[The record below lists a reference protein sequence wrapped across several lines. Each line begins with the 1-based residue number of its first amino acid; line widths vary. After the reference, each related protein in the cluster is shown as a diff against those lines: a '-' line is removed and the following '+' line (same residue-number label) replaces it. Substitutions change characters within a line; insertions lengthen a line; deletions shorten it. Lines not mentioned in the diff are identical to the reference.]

1 MILIT
6 EKLEFAS
13 YRFNIRFTTRSEPV
27 IYSVL
32 SKLKDKQTEETTGA
46 DVTSFR
52 FYLSDGTTYE
62 LIYVCNGVKNG
73 KLKSETGGF
82 EYFTSADIGSYW
94 DGLNDELEAIPVNE
108 SELPRYKN

>member
-1 MILIT
+1 M
-6 EKLEFAS
+6 
-13 YRFNIRFTTRSEPV
+13 
-27 IYSVL
+27 
-32 SKLKDKQTEETTGA
+32 KDKQTEETTGA

-52 FYLSDGTTYE
+52 FYLSDGTAYE